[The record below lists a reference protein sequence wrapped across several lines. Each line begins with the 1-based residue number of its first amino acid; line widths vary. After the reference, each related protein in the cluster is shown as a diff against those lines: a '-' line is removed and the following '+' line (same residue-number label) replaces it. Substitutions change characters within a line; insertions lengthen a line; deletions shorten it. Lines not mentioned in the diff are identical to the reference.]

1 MSGWQKTKIGEFL
14 KQYKNTEII
23 KKDTSYKLVTLSNTG
38 DIYLR
43 KYELGSFIKANKLYK
58 IAEGSFIYSRL
69 SIHGGA
75 FGLVPKSLNDA
86 VVTDEMPVFN
96 FDETRV
102 DKDFFIFSI
111 KSNDFIFQLNQ
122 LTKGVGRVRI
132 KENSFLNL
140 EIFLPPLDEQKQIA
154 KKLKLA
160 EEKQKILAQEIN
172 KQKTYLKNLRKQ
184 ILQDAIA
191 GNLTKDWRE
200 ANPTTESAS
209 ELLKKIKQEKE
220 KLIAEKKI
228 KKEKPLPAIN
238 ENEIP
243 FDLPKNWVWVRL
255 GEVIVYAENLDI
267 QKKLNPNS
275 QISYVDIDSIDNYN
289 HRIMRIK
296 YKKVSELSSRAR
308 RVLKKGFLLYSTV
321 RPYLENIAFVDND
334 KENYIGSTGFN
345 VFKTL
350 YADLNYIFYFLL
362 SPNLNIKLKE
372 LMIGF
377 NSPSITNLQFE
388 SILVPLPPLAEQ
400 LAIVLKLQILMQKID
415 EAEQQIEKSLEYSK
429 QLSACLLAEAFCKS

>member
-1 MSGWQKTKIGEFL
+1 MSKIFAIKELFNFEKGSLQSSKAIDGEFDFITASSEWKKHNSYDHNKEAL
-14 KQYKNTEII
+14 IIAVAASGSLGRVHYVNGKFISSDLCFILTPKNQNKFPINLNFYHLLFKTIRDDLVKKTATGTSKLAINQTNFAEYQIRYFEI
-23 KKDTSYKLVTLSNTG
+23 
-38 DIYLR
+38 
-43 KYELGSFIKANKLYK
+43 KYQNE
-58 IAEGSFIYSRL
+58 IAE
-69 SIHGGA
+69 
-75 FGLVPKSLNDA
+75 
-86 VVTDEMPVFN
+86 
-96 FDETRV
+96 
-102 DKDFFIFSI
+102 
-111 KSNDFIFQLNQ
+111 
-122 LTKGVGRVRI
+122 
-132 KENSFLNL
+132 
-140 EIFLPPLDEQKQIA
+140 
-154 KKLKLA
+154 KLKIS
-160 EEKQKILAQEIN
+160 EEKQKNLQQQIN
-172 KQKTYLKNLRKQ
+172 NQKNYFKNLKKQ
-184 ILQDAIA
+184 ILQDAIE
-191 GNLTKDWRE
+191 GKLTKNWE
-200 ANPTTESAS
+200 ANPNIEPAN
-209 ELLKKIKQEKE
+209 ELLKKISQEKQ

-255 GEVIVYAENLDI
+255 GEVIFYAENLDI